1 MRNED
6 VDIKNEVLN
15 AERRIRG
22 YVRVTPIEY
31 SHYLSSL
38 GSAKVYLKL
47 ENLQITGSF
56 KIRGVMNKL
65 LSMSREELSKGV
77 VTASTG
83 NHGVAFAYA
92 VGRLD
97 LKGIVFLPKG
107 VSKAKVEDIL
117 AYDVKVVFYGNDC
130 LEAEL
135 YAKKYAEHYG
145 MTYISPYNDI
155 KVIAGQ
161 GTIGIELMNQLSDL
175 DVVLVPVGGGGLISG
190 IAGFLKSIRRDI
202 KVIGCQPLNSP
213 VMYES
218 IKAGRIVSIKVKPTI
233 ADAVAGG
240 IEPDAISFELCKKYV
255 DDFILLTEDEI
266 KEAIKLM
273 LSKHH
278 ILIEGAAAL
287 PIAAYV
293 KAKDAFRNKKVVL
306 IVTGR
311 RIELEHLKDILC
323 R

>member
-1 MRNED
+1 MGLTEGLSMRNED
-6 VDIKNEVLN
+6 VDIKDEVLN
-15 AERRIRG
+15 AERRIRE

-38 GSAKVYLKL
+38 GSAEVYLKL

-65 LSMSREELSKGV
+65 LVMSKEELSRGV

-92 VGRLD
+92 VRRLG
-97 LKGIVFLPKG
+97 LKSIVFLPKNA
-107 VSKAKVEDIL
+107 SKAKVRDIL
-117 AYDVKVVFYGNDC
+117 MYGVKVVFHGNDC

-135 YAKKYAEHYG
+135 YAKEYAERHG

-155 KVIAGQ
+155 KVIAGH
-161 GTIGIELMNQLSDL
+161 GTIGIELMNQLGDL
-175 DVVLVPVGGGGLISG
+175 DVVLIPVGGGGLISG
-190 IAGFLKSIRRDI
+190 IAGFLKSIRKDI

-218 IKAGRIVSIKVKPTI
+218 IKAGRIVDIEVKPTI

-240 IEPDAISFELCKKYV
+240 IEPGAITFEPCKRYI

-266 KEAIKLM
+266 KNAVKLM
-273 LSKHH
+273 LSEHH
-278 ILIEGAAAL
+278 MLIEGAAAL
-287 PIAAYV
+287 PIAAYL
-293 KAKDAFRNKKVVL
+293 KS
-306 IVTGR
+306 
-311 RIELEHLKDILC
+311 KDILK
-323 R
+323 